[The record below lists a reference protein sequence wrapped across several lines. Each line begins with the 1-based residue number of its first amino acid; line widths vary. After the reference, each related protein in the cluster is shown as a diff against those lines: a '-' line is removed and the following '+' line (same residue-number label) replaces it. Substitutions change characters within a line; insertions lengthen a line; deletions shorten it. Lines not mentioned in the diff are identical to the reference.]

1 MTEPQAVE
9 AIDRMRKMF
18 PTWAAWVLNRHDNPA
33 QVFCD
38 YEQSIKPLPHGDV
51 MAGLD
56 RMKAAQSLP
65 GEFKGYVNLLKI
77 EADGLRFNRQS
88 EKVAA
93 EALAMDADR
102 QRNRDKAIEGTSRWA
117 SIRNEQINKQ
127 GPQMFPDQPA
137 EMARWQQSER
147 DAVWDECQRYQKG
160 ATNGG

>member
-1 MTEPQAVE
+1 MTEPQAFE
-9 AIDRMRKMF
+9 AIERMRKMF
-18 PTWAAWVLNRHDNPA
+18 TSWEAWVLNQGNPD
-33 QVFCD
+33 QVFRD
-38 YEQSIKPLPHGDV
+38 FSQSIKPLPYGDV

-102 QRNRDKAIEGTSRWA
+102 QRNRDKAIQGTSRWA

-137 EMARWQQSER
+137 EMAQWQQSAR
-147 DAVWDECQRYQKG
+147 DAVWDKCQRYQKG

>member
-1 MTEPQAVE
+1 MTEPQAFE
-9 AIDRMRKMF
+9 AIERMRKMF
-18 PTWAAWVLNRHDNPA
+18 PTWSAWVQNKHDDPA
-33 QVFCD
+33 QVFSD
-38 YEQSIKPLPHGDV
+38 YAQSIKPLPHGDV
-51 MAGLD
+51 IAGLD
-56 RMKAAQSLP
+56 RMQAAQSLP
-65 GEFKGYVNLLKI
+65 GEFKRYVPLLKI

-127 GPQMFPDQPA
+127 GPEMFPDQPA
-137 EMARWQQSER
+137 EMAEWQQSSR
-147 DAVWDECQRYQKG
+147 DAVWLECQLYQKG